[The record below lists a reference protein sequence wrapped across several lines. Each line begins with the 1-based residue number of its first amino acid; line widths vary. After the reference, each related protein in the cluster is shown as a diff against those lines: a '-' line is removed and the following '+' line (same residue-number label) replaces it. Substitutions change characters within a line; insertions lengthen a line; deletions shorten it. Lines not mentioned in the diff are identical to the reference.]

1 VIAAVAARSAAALL
15 LALGFFLIPLS
26 PSLCRAGA
34 WLRAPG
40 EVYAKAS
47 LFRVRGE
54 EEYTVEGAPRALFD
68 PLFYERGRYQET
80 GTGLYAEYGIGH
92 DVTLIADALL
102 KIADVDA
109 VGHRGAGDLSAVS
122 FGVPDVRVGVRLPL
136 ARGRLVAAIE
146 PSAAIPIEGTSG
158 GGNGA
163 PRIGTGTAAFAAAV
177 SLGAGL
183 PVLRGYAQAGGG
195 YRARAGKPPDEW
207 FWDLEAGASPGS
219 FLAVRVRYDGVD
231 ARGVD
236 GPGADGTGG
245 PGSTPGSTAASLAAE
260 TGGQDAHRIAPTIA
274 LGLGGGGELSLTW
287 RRTFAGRSA
296 LRGEEWEV
304 AYSFLG
310 LVGR

>member
-1 VIAAVAARSAAALL
+1 MTAAVAARSAAALL
-15 LALGFFLIPLS
+15 LALVPFLIPLE
-26 PSLCRAGA
+26 PSLCHAGA

-68 PLFYERGRYQET
+68 PTFYERGRYQET
-80 GTGLYAEYGIGH
+80 GAGLYAEYGIGP

-109 VGHRGAGDLSAVS
+109 DGRGGAGDLSAVS

-136 ARGRLVAAIE
+136 ARGRFVAALE
-146 PSAAIPIEGTSG
+146 PSAAVPIEGTSG
-158 GGNGA
+158 GANGA
-163 PRIGTGTAAFAAAV
+163 PRIGTGTASFAAAV

-183 PVLRGYAQAGGG
+183 PALRGYAQAGGG
-195 YRARAGKPPDEW
+195 YRARSGKPPGEW
-207 FWDLEAGASPGS
+207 FWDLEAGASAGS
-219 FLAVRVRYDGVD
+219 LLALRLRYDGVD
-231 ARGVD
+231 ARGAGD
-236 GPGADGTGG
+236 LGAGG
-245 PGSTPGSTAASLAAE
+245 AGGAGSAPGSPATSLAAE

-274 LGLGGGGELSLTW
+274 VGLGGGCELSVTW